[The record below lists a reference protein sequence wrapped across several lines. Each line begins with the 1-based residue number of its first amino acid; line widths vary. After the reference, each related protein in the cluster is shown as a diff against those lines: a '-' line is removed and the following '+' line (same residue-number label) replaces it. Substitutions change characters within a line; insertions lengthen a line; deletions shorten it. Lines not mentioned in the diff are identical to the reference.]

1 MRSCTLLRLF
11 RRRSFI
17 RCRPGGRRS
26 ARRLLLRWWGLRSA
40 VGSGLTL
47 RRRLLRHREHW
58 LRRLR
63 SRGRHPPRRLR
74 LRLAVRSRLGSLLL
88 LLRRLL
94 ARRGLTRGGRG
105 LMPMRRGLM
114 LVLLVSPLRLL
125 RLALALPRV
134 VLGTLSGR
142 LIGPRARRRPPRCPL
157 GRPRL
162 MPTAR
167 RVWWIPCR
175 SLPQL
180 LWGLPGRPL
189 ALPGLPLVVRR
200 RPPCRLVRLRI
211 VLLWPRSGRGP
222 LKLLPRRLPVV
233 PSRRGSLLAVRSLAL
248 LGLLRVSRRRRLLL
262 RLLGV
267 ARRRRALMPTAR
279 SPWWIP
285 YRGMM
290 TVSLWRARPPPRC

>member
-1 MRSCTLLRLF
+1 
-11 RRRSFI
+11 
-17 RCRPGGRRS
+17 
-26 ARRLLLRWWGLRSA
+26 
-40 VGSGLTL
+40 
-47 RRRLLRHREHW
+47 
-58 LRRLR
+58 
-63 SRGRHPPRRLR
+63 
-74 LRLAVRSRLGSLLL
+74 
-88 LLRRLL
+88 
-94 ARRGLTRGGRG
+94 
-105 LMPMRRGLM
+105 
-114 LVLLVSPLRLL
+114 
-125 RLALALPRV
+125 
-134 VLGTLSGR
+134 
-142 LIGPRARRRPPRCPL
+142 RPPRCPL

-200 RPPCRLVRLRI
+200 RPPCRLVSLRI
-211 VLLWPRSGRGP
+211 VLLWPRSVRGP

-290 TVSLWRARPPPRC
+290 TVSLWRARPPPRCVARRAIGASRASLALPRGTLSAGSLRRTRRRLTSTRCPTSPTCRRSTHRSLIRTMWAALMAWLTIWRRCGQWRRPAPW